1 MTNFCQIVT
10 VTGKDC
16 LAYNKTMRKL
26 RQHILKLP
34 EYERWSYESFDRH
47 ISFML

>member
-10 VTGKDC
+10 VTGVGC
-16 LAYNKTMRKL
+16 VEYNKTMRKL

-34 EYERWSYESFDRH
+34 KYERLV
-47 ISFML
+47 I